1 MNGEERLAGLQTKSD
16 RIRSLAAKGMPT
28 ADIARLLGIRYQHA
42 YNVLRAG
49 GGAIGSS
56 HSRSSTVQLT
66 KPPLTVQILRDGG
79 FDLAG
84 RWTTNSNGELLLEGH
99 VSLDGPGVYAF
110 AEGDLVLYVGVANMG
125 LRKRLYFYS
134 RPGVSQTTSIRI
146 KGMLLEQ
153 LKSFQSI
160 EVYTH
165 SPSDMVVNGMPI
177 SGSAGMEHG
186 LIRTYSIPWNIR
198 GA

>member
-1 MNGEERLAGLQTKSD
+1 MAV
-16 RIRSLAAKGMPT
+16 
-28 ADIARLLGIRYQHA
+28 ADIARRLGIRYQHA
-42 YNVLRAG
+42 YNVLRGG

-56 HSRSSTVQLT
+56 HSKTATIQLA
-66 KPPLTVQILRDGG
+66 KPPLTVQVLRDGG
-79 FDLAG
+79 FQLSG
-84 RWTTNSNGELLLEGH
+84 RWTTNSNGDLLLEGS
-99 VSLDGPGVYAF
+99 VSLGPGVYAF
-110 AEGDLVLYVGVANMG
+110 GQGDLVLYVGVANMG

-146 KGMLLEQ
+146 KAMLLEQ
-153 LKSFQSI
+153 LKSFQAI

-177 SGSAGMEHG
+177 SGAAGMEHG
-186 LIRTYSIPWNIR
+186 LIRTYAIPWNIR